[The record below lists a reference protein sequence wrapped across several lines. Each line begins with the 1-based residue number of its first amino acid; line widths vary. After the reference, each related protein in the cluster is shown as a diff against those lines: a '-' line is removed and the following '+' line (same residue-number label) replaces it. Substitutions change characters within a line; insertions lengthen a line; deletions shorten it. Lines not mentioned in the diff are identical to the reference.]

1 VSPGAQLVIIA
12 AVMLSDQ
19 GLVSDTRRSTFG
31 YVRIL
36 LSGNERR
43 LFMMW
48 VCLVFWTLEF
58 SL

>member
-1 VSPGAQLVIIA
+1 VSPRAQLVIIA

-19 GLVSDTRRSTFG
+19 GVSDTRRSTFG

-48 VCLVFWTLEF
+48 VCLVF
-58 SL
+58 

>member
-1 VSPGAQLVIIA
+1 MSPGAQLVIIA

-48 VCLVFWTLEF
+48 VCLVF
-58 SL
+58 